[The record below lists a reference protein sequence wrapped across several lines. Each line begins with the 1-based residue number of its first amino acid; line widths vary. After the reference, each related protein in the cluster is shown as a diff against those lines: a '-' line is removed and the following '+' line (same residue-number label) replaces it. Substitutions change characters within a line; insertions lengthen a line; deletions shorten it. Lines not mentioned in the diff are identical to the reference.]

1 MKNVATIE
9 TYEPL
14 TREQLT
20 AEQAQVSPQPAPPV
34 APLHSKYVLS
44 VFVDLQDAI
53 QAGQKLRIVGFEEET
68 IRVLT
73 SHDLLE
79 AVAQDHSPFNL
90 VASIDH
96 EPYLREAYRGRFFLV
111 VYPSR
116 YAQLPR
122 IARLLASHHAYLARY
137 IDTWTVTELL
147 P

>member
-14 TREQLT
+14 TREQLA
-20 AEQAQVSPQPAPPV
+20 AEQVQVSPQPAPSV

-44 VFVDLQDAI
+44 VFVDLQDAM
-53 QAGQKLRIVGFEEET
+53 QAGQTLRNAGFEEET

-90 VASIDH
+90 VTSTDH
-96 EPYLREAYRGRFFLV
+96 SPYLREARRGRFFLV
-111 VYPSR
+111 VYPTG
-116 YAQLPR
+116 YTQLPR
-122 IARLLASHHAYLARY
+122 ITRLLAPHRAYLAKY
-137 IDTWTVTELL
+137 IDTWTTADLL